1 MMKSGS
7 LKWLA
12 LAVMMPV
19 IALAQQKTLYVARVT
34 ANDSLKAEVA
44 HDERAQLLG
53 RVIESLDEHLISEIV
68 SSRKYRVLERSDALE
83 ELLREQALDE
93 AGLVAK
99 KGAQAN
105 EMIGGEY
112 ALIVSIDAF
121 QQVTDVAVF
130 NGVHRAKVRYQLST
144 QMRVIDTS
152 TSEIIDASNQQL
164 EKVDIADV
172 SNTSNRR
179 FGRFDSMLP
188 KLTREM
194 AEASTKFL
202 IAATF
207 PPKIIDVDEI
217 YVTIN
222 AGEGIFKVGDVCK
235 VYGKTRTVTDPD
247 TGVTRKIKGRPMG
260 TVKITDVESD
270 YAQGE
275 LIGDTRASVGSQVK
289 PMEKKE

>member
-1 MMKSGS
+1 MKSGS

-194 AEASTKFL
+194 AEASAKFL

>member
-1 MMKSGS
+1 MKSGS

>member
-1 MMKSGS
+1 MKSGS

-164 EKVDIADV
+164 EKVDIADI

>member
-1 MMKSGS
+1 MKSGS

-152 TSEIIDASNQQL
+152 TSEIIDASNLQL

>member
-1 MMKSGS
+1 MKSGS

-105 EMIGGEY
+105 EMIGGDY

-194 AEASTKFL
+194 AEVSTKFL

-275 LIGDTRASVGSQVK
+275 LVGDTRASVGSQVK
-289 PMEKKE
+289 PIEKKE

>member
-1 MMKSGS
+1 MKSGS

-93 AGLVAK
+93 AGLVVK

-275 LIGDTRASVGSQVK
+275 LIGETRASVGSQVK

>member
-1 MMKSGS
+1 MKSGS

-194 AEASTKFL
+194 AEVSTKFL

-275 LIGDTRASVGSQVK
+275 LVGDTRASVGSQVK
-289 PMEKKE
+289 PIEKKE

>member
-1 MMKSGS
+1 MKSGS

-275 LIGDTRASVGSQVK
+275 LVGDTRASVGSQVK
-289 PMEKKE
+289 PIEKKE